1 MTLVA
6 CLLFGSQYIAPLS
19 EQQCNAMRSNSTD
32 DEDVEAVS
40 SDIEHNANIVFHFA
54 QFVFYL
60 GWVTVAKIMLNPFG
74 EDPGEFMLLEDLL
87 LFLNFFRLPQV
98 PQPLNINPYR

>member
-6 CLLFGSQYIAPLS
+6 CLLFGSQYTVPLS
-19 EQQCNAMRSNSTD
+19 EQQCKSNSTD
-32 DEDVEAVS
+32 DKDVEAVS

-74 EDPGEFMLLEDLL
+74 EDPGDFMLLED
-87 LFLNFFRLPQV
+87 FV
-98 PQPLNINPYR
+98 IIS

>member
-6 CLLFGSQYIAPLS
+6 CLLFGSQYTVPLS
-19 EQQCNAMRSNSTD
+19 EQQCKSNSTD
-32 DEDVEAVS
+32 DEDLEAVS

-74 EDPGEFMLLEDLL
+74 EDPGDFMLLED
-87 LFLNFFRLPQV
+87 FV
-98 PQPLNINPYR
+98 IIS

>member
-6 CLLFGSQYIAPLS
+6 CLLFGSQYTVPLS
-19 EQQCNAMRSNSTD
+19 EQQCKSNSTD
-32 DEDVEAVS
+32 DEDVKAVS

-74 EDPGEFMLLEDLL
+74 EDPGDFMLLED
-87 LFLNFFRLPQV
+87 FV
-98 PQPLNINPYR
+98 IIS

>member
-6 CLLFGSQYIAPLS
+6 CLLFGSQYTVPLS
-19 EQQCNAMRSNSTD
+19 EQQCKSNSTD

-74 EDPGEFMLLEDLL
+74 EDPGDFMLLED
-87 LFLNFFRLPQV
+87 FV
-98 PQPLNINPYR
+98 IIS

>member
-6 CLLFGSQYIAPLS
+6 CLLFGSQYIVPLS
-19 EQQCNAMRSNSTD
+19 EQQCKSNSTD
-32 DEDVEAVS
+32 VEDLEAVS

-87 LFLNFFRLPQV
+87 LFLNFFWL
-98 PQPLNINPYR
+98 PQPLNINPYGW

>member
-1 MTLVA
+1 M
-6 CLLFGSQYIAPLS
+6 
-19 EQQCNAMRSNSTD
+19 
-32 DEDVEAVS
+32 EAVS

-87 LFLNFFRLPQV
+87 LFLNFFRLPQ
-98 PQPLNINPYR
+98 PLNINPYGWLREYLENLYRVTHLNSKNLPLA

>member
-6 CLLFGSQYIAPLS
+6 CLLFGSQYTVPLS
-19 EQQCNAMRSNSTD
+19 EQQCKSNSTN

-74 EDPGEFMLLEDLL
+74 EDPGDFMLLED
-87 LFLNFFRLPQV
+87 FV
-98 PQPLNINPYR
+98 IIS

>member
-19 EQQCNAMRSNSTD
+19 EQQCKSNSTD
-32 DEDVEAVS
+32 VEDLEAVS

-74 EDPGEFMLLEDLL
+74 EDPGDFMLLEDLL
-87 LFLNFFRLPQV
+87 LFLNCFGCHNHSILTP
-98 PQPLNINPYR
+98 NGD

>member
-1 MTLVA
+1 MVLVYMTLVA
-6 CLLFGSQYIAPLS
+6 CLLFGSQYTVPLS
-19 EQQCNAMRSNSTD
+19 EQQCKSNSTD
-32 DEDVEAVS
+32 DDDVKAVS

-74 EDPGEFMLLEDLL
+74 EDPGDFMLLED
-87 LFLNFFRLPQV
+87 FV
-98 PQPLNINPYR
+98 IIS